1 MGFIIV
7 AAFSQFDVTMCG
19 SLNLFDNVFSSKC
32 YFLFHVLVIECGPW

>member
-19 SLNLFDNVFSSKC
+19 SLNLFDNVFSKC